1 MNTVIRLLS
10 YLYELLLRAYQSP
23 FRRQYGEEMQ
33 QVFHEALEEAA
44 SQGWRK
50 MLLVFWRELHDLPA
64 NLARESRDGPIP
76 ADGKSIQELENS
88 LLADQPP
95 DSWRGAIL
103 AGSPH
108 LLYALGLFLP
118 AIAGHGFNPLISL
131 LSSSFTFWLL
141 VFMAILYAWK
151 GGWPRW
157 SHSWIGY
164 GLVFILHQLNALF
177 PSGPLALMMIFTWL
191 TLVLITLLW
200 LARRDWLGGLLA
212 ALPITPMW
220 VWRMSIEGTS
230 NRSAESILYIS
241 IGLLVALAVAA
252 IVRVGRWQTAVWL
265 ILAVIL
271 AAGLPLSYG
280 TSLFN
285 NAPTIE
291 QGEPDGM
298 SLLIGVIG
306 NYAAIL
312 VFTAPLWLLALWRQV
327 RQWRAPI

>member
-1 MNTVIRLLS
+1 MNKALRLLNF
-10 YLYELLLRAYQSP
+10 LYGILLRAYQAP
-23 FRRQYGEEMQ
+23 FRGQYGDEMQ
-33 QVFHEALEEAA
+33 QVFNEALEEAA
-44 SQGWRK
+44 NQGWRK

-64 NLARESRDGPIP
+64 NLAREGRDWP
-76 ADGKSIQELENS
+76 ALDQSQDVQGADNN

-95 DSWRGAIL
+95 GSWGSAFL
-103 AGSPH
+103 AGCPH
-108 LLYALGLFLP
+108 LLYALGLFLT
-118 AIAGHGFNPLISL
+118 ALSGGFSNPLIFFL
-131 LSSSFTFWLL
+131 AGNLSFWLL
-141 VFMAILYAWK
+141 VFFALLQARK
-151 GGWPRW
+151 RGWPRW

-164 GLVFILHQLNALF
+164 GLVFVLHQLRALF
-177 PSGPLALMMIFTWL
+177 PSGPLSLMIIFTWL
-191 TLVLITLLW
+191 ALVMITLLW
-200 LARRDWLGGLLA
+200 LARHDWLGGLLA

-220 VWRMSIEGTS
+220 VWRMSM
-230 NRSAESILYIS
+230 ESTGDQSVESVLYVS
-241 IGLLVALAVAA
+241 IGLLVALAVIA

-285 NAPTIE
+285 KIPTTY
-291 QGEPDGM
+291 GDDPDGW
-298 SLLIGVIG
+298 SLMIEVIG